1 MTPEEKLRQRVTNT
15 LKRILPKGRYVLQPI
30 ETKQVGVPDFYF
42 CFNSHTMWFETKT
55 VDYVV
60 DTYQYNWA
68 STHAKAGGIAF
79 VLTHLPPTK
88 TTPQPPNQ
96 THLGRPTTTHQQ
108 AQPRPPT
115 PTHHHTTGSS
125 PTGLYLLP
133 FDAKMTDYSTLGRY
147 IKNEEPS
154 MTALENLLNSLY

>member
-55 VDYVV
+55 TDYVV
-60 DTYQYNWA
+60 NPFQYNWA
-68 STHAKAGGIAF
+68 STHAKACGKTH
-79 VLTHLPPTK
+79 VLTHIPAPPAYLRTPHPTLPNQWH
-88 TTPQPPNQ
+88 TPQCS
-96 THLGRPTTTHQQ
+96 H
-108 AQPRPPT
+108 
-115 PTHHHTTGSS
+115 SS
-125 PTGLYLLP
+125 SGLYLLP

-147 IKNEEPS
+147 INAERPRLR
-154 MTALENLLNSLY
+154 ALEHLLESLR